1 MKPSEI
7 VRVFET
13 YHRLLA
19 LLEPHEAVLWL
30 IRPQTTLNEQM
41 PCELLSSSKGYDDV
55 TKLISDLHGEKP
67 CASTSQKL

>member
-1 MKPSEI
+1 LKPSEI

-30 IRPQTTLNEQM
+30 IRPLSTLDEKT
-41 PCELLSSSKGYDDV
+41 PCELLSTSKGYDDV
-55 TKLISDLHGEKP
+55 TKVINDLHGDKP
-67 CASTSQKL
+67 CASTSRAR